1 MLSQFCEV
9 LIRTHSGIAALRSA
23 AKIFREALVD
33 LAPVDG
39 AVPWTKQLDHA
50 GNWTCMAWA
59 NSEARS
65 ALRMNPSAMALSRLV
80 VYAAR

>member
-1 MLSQFCEV
+1 MPPERQPGWL
-9 LIRTHSGIAALRSA
+9 THAFSGLD
-23 AKIFREALVD
+23 FREALFDRVRSLQIEGCGSGD
-33 LAPVDG
+33 RAE
-39 AVPWTKQLDHA
+39 DHA

-65 ALRMNPSAMALSRLV
+65 ALRRYPSAMALSRLV